1 VLSDDAV
8 GIGELVQSQMHCPRN
23 EEEAN
28 NENEY
33 IELTSM
39 WVLDLR
45 GTIYVGE
52 LPWPLACYLGRM
64 RIIDKGGRNL
74 DENEYGFDTIL
85 ADGWYI

>member
-8 GIGELVQSQMHCPRN
+8 GIGELVQSQMHCPRD
-23 EEEAN
+23 EEEVN

-33 IELTSM
+33 IELTST

-45 GTIYVGE
+45 GTIYAGE
-52 LPWPLACYLGRM
+52 LPWLLACYLGRM
-64 RIIDKGGRNL
+64 RIIDKGDRSL

-85 ADGWYI
+85 ANGWYI